1 MTKYQSKIFKSTK
14 YAYMFHLDYFI
25 HHCLV
30 IRQLHES
37 NIVLVWK
44 CSDISFMCNCYR
56 LFVQK
61 CCVNI
66 SDPDNL
72 PPSVSEW
79 LNSLHLGDKTET
91 FMNKNFDTMDRV
103 MKLWEVELISV
114 LDITAVGHRK
124 RILASLEHRKK
135 PDRQFTSLV
144 REGQREI
151 TPALLCHILN

>member
-1 MTKYQSKIFKSTK
+1 M
-14 YAYMFHLDYFI
+14 
-25 HHCLV
+25 
-30 IRQLHES
+30 
-37 NIVLVWK
+37 LVWK
-44 CSDISFMCNCYR
+44 GIKLVICYKSCKMYFMYVKCFRKIVNKC
-56 LFVQK
+56 FVN
-61 CCVNI
+61 V

-144 REGQREI
+144 RQGQREI
-151 TPALLCHILN
+151 TSALLSHNLNWFSYTLFFLHGSVVITC

>member
-1 MTKYQSKIFKSTK
+1 MHTCFTYRVNC
-14 YAYMFHLDYFI
+14 FI
-25 HHCLV
+25 HHCMV

-37 NIVLVWK
+37 NIVLLRKDNILLDVWDK
-44 CSDISFMCNCYR
+44 CSNISFMCICYR

-144 REGQREI
+144 RQGQREI

>member
-1 MTKYQSKIFKSTK
+1 M
-14 YAYMFHLDYFI
+14 
-25 HHCLV
+25 
-30 IRQLHES
+30 
-37 NIVLVWK
+37 LVWK
-44 CSDISFMCNCYR
+44 GIKLVICYKSRKMYFMYKCFR
-56 LFVQK
+56 KFVNK
-61 CCVNI
+61 CFVNV

-72 PPSVSEW
+72 PLSVSEW

-144 REGQREI
+144 RQGQREI
-151 TPALLCHILN
+151 TSALLSHNLNWFNYTLFFLHGSVVITC

>member
-1 MTKYQSKIFKSTK
+1 MLAWKGIILVVCYKSRKMYFMYKYFRK
-14 YAYMFHLDYFI
+14 
-25 HHCLV
+25 
-30 IRQLHES
+30 
-37 NIVLVWK
+37 
-44 CSDISFMCNCYR
+44 
-56 LFVQK
+56 FVNK
-61 CCVNI
+61 FFVNV

-144 REGQREI
+144 RQGQREI
-151 TPALLCHILN
+151 TSVIT